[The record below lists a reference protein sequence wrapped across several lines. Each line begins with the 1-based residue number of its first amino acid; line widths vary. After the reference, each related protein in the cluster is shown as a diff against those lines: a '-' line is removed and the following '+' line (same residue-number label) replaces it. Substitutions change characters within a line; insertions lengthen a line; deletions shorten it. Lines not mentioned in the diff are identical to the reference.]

1 MAKGRTVQDERDDND
16 ILTLP
21 RIPIPDYVPPTE
33 EELKRRREVIAKID
47 RLREKIGPIGIRAD
61 QLKHQ
66 SRAEA
71 EG

>member
-1 MAKGRTVQDERDDND
+1 MHHESDDD
-16 ILTLP
+16 FTMTLP

-33 EELKRRREVIAKID
+33 EELKRRQEVIAKIHQ
-47 RLREKIGPIGIRAD
+47 LREKIGPIGIRAD
-61 QLKHQ
+61 ELKHQ

>member
-1 MAKGRTVQDERDDND
+1 MQHEPDDDD
-16 ILTLP
+16 ISTLP
-21 RIPIPDYVPPTE
+21 RIQIPDYVPPTE
-33 EELKRRREVIAKID
+33 EELKRRQEVIAKIH

-61 QLKHQ
+61 ELKHQ

>member
-1 MAKGRTVQDERDDND
+1 MQPESDDDD

-21 RIPIPDYVPPTE
+21 RIHIPEYVPPTE
-33 EELKRRREVIAKID
+33 EQLKRRQVLAAKIH

-61 QLKHQ
+61 ELKHQ